1 MTPTDDTVSRRPQ
14 TAAGNGEL
22 GPTRHWRRRRPLVA
36 LTAVLALVVP
46 APALAQT
53 SGTGTSGYNQKPP
66 APKTTPEPKSGTA
79 PTKEAT
85 TPSKEEAPKEETP
98 STTPEP
104 TTTTPAKSVAASKL
118 PFTGLD
124 LRWVIGAGALML
136 AGGLSL
142 RVLQR
147 RSAGR

>member
-1 MTPTDDTVSRRPQ
+1 MTPTDDMVSSRPQ
-14 TAAGNGEL
+14 AGAAGSHDD
-22 GPTRHWRRRRPLVA
+22 RDRVRRRRGKRGLVTLGVA
-36 LTAVLALVVP
+36 LALVVP

-53 SGTGTSGYNQKPP
+53 TGTSGYNQKPP

-79 PTKEAT
+79 PSKEAT
-85 TPSKEEAPKEETP
+85 TPSKEAPKEEVAP

-104 TTTTPAKSVAASKL
+104 TSTTPAKATASKL

-124 LRWVIGAGALML
+124 LRWVIGAGALLL